1 MDGARLFYTPLGS
14 RSLHGGWSTGSL
26 GLPKRPTTSTG
37 RRRVRVR
44 AAEMWCYTLL
54 LAPRG
59 RMREN
64 QTSRDPFFRAQGDP
78 ASSSR
83 IRVPSKAELGASGI
97 TFANVIPTVLGLWTE
112 TFFVFLAM

>member
-1 MDGARLFYTPLGS
+1 MDGAWLFVYSLGN
-14 RSLHGGWSTGSL
+14 RSLHGGWSSGSL
-26 GLPKRPTTSTG
+26 GLPKRAG
-37 RRRVRVR
+37 NELLDEDVRVR

-64 QTSRDPFFRAQGDP
+64 QTSRDPFFQAQGDP

-83 IRVPSKAELGASGI
+83 IRVLSKAELGAGGI
-97 TFANVIPTVLGLWTE
+97 TFANVIPTVLGLWAE